1 MPLSI
6 TDNVVNG
13 FLLID
18 IVLTFFVA
26 YLDKVTYLLVDDPKL
41 IAWKYATTWLAFD
54 VISTIPSELAR
65 KISPKPLRAYGIFNM
80 LRLWRLGRVN
90 ALFAR
95 LLSLQFIVLLAS
107 IIYLL
112 LIITTKKGLGSE
124 QLCTISL
131 TRVYGF
137 VMLLRFIVT
146 HYPHHCCLGLMA
158 YLIWNMTNLVVHGTR
173 KTRQFRDTIHA
184 ASSFALRNGLPA
196 GFQEQM
202 LSHLCLRFR
211 TDSEGLQQQ
220 AALDSLPKAIR
231 STVFGN

>member
-1 MPLSI
+1 MFPLGLHPDSLPVFWNFLVVLVVYIAWVSLFEFGFLNKPAGPLSI

-13 FLLID
+13 FFLID

-65 KISPKPLRAYGIFNM
+65 KISPKPLQAYGIFNM
-80 LRLWRLGRVN
+80 LRIWRLGRVN

-95 LLSLQFIVLLAS
+95 
-107 IIYLL
+107 
-112 LIITTKKGLGSE
+112 
-124 QLCTISL
+124 
-131 TRVYGF
+131 
-137 VMLLRFIVT
+137 
-146 HYPHHCCLGLMA
+146 LGLMA

-196 GFQEQM
+196 GLQEQM

-231 STVFGN
+231 SIFGN